1 MTSNLA
7 AAPEQGKLETDG
19 GDFEGGP
26 IVGRVEL
33 TTEDFTSVWAALP
46 GNRPVFVQRA
56 LTAVALPLFW
66 LMFSMFDSDG
76 TGAPVGMTWFVVLQS
91 LLLPPALGFRLW
103 RARAEW
109 AKNGVADL
117 RGAEGVEFRF
127 DSAGVSLHSPG
138 SQSQHAWSTL
148 FRCLDTAHAFLIF
161 VTPSALIVVPK
172 RAFAAAEQARL
183 RACLLKL
190 VPNRPL
196 RGTNIWR
203 PLRSTVTDWVMI
215 GLVFFGVW
223 QVLDW
228 R

>member
-1 MTSNLA
+1 MSSLA

-33 TTEDFTSVWAALP
+33 TTEDFTSAWTALP

-76 TGAPVGMTWFVVLQS
+76 TSAPVGMTWFVLLQS

-117 RGAEGVEFRF
+117 RGGEGVEFRF

-148 FRCLDTAHAFLIF
+148 FRCLETAHAFLIF

-172 RAFAAAEQARL
+172 RAFADAEQARL
-183 RACLLKL
+183 RARLLEL
-190 VPNRPL
+190 VSNRPL

-203 PLRSTVTDWVMI
+203 PLRSTVTDWVLI
-215 GLVFFGVW
+215 GLAFFGVW
-223 QVLDW
+223 QVLEW
-228 R
+228 K